1 MSLSNLQISP
11 IYKSKDCNVIKDFY
25 VPVLSQSK
33 HYDRVSAYFDSKILS
48 LYASGIEHIYKN
60 GGKIRFIFSY
70 DISESDY
77 KMMIDGYNNKDK
89 IEKELKNKISST
101 DIDIL
106 PACYQTSVF
115 HIQIIPA

>member
-48 LYASGIEHIYKN
+48 LYASGIEHIYMN

-77 KMMIDGYNNKDK
+77 KMMIED
-89 IEKELKNKISST
+89 ISDEIYGVVADFMGKT
-101 DIDIL
+101 FE
-106 PACYQTSVF
+106 SVCVQATEIF
-115 HIQIIPA
+115 IQVNLEA